1 MLPFATLVREDSRV
15 QKQEQENSDAP
26 ANTSLRMPPLGFGA
40 APIGNLYQS
49 MSDANAAETIN
60 AALANSIRYFD
71 TAPHY
76 GFGLSESR
84 LANAIA
90 NRRSNLI
97 ISSKVGRLL
106 VPTSSTEYIRHG
118 FANAP
123 ALEPVFDYSYDAVMR
138 SFESSL
144 RRLQTHYIDIL
155 LAHDLGPLT
164 HGDQHEYHFRT
175 FMDGGYRAMHELR
188 AAGLVKA
195 IGLGT
200 NEWQVCEQALAHGD
214 FDGFLLAG
222 RYTLLEQSAC
232 ESFLPL
238 CAKRG
243 ATVILG
249 GPFNSGILASGVS
262 GGGPFYYNYEPAPEK
277 IIQRVACLE
286 AACKEFNVS
295 LAAAAL
301 QFPGAHPQIC
311 SVIAGLASPE
321 QVLQAVQ
328 WMQTPIPTGFWLS
341 LREQGLLHPNA
352 PIPVS
357 LFSTELLDD

>member
-1 MLPFATLVREDSRV
+1 LG
-15 QKQEQENSDAP
+15 KK
-26 ANTSLRMPPLGFGA
+26 SLRMPALGFGA
-40 APIGNLYQS
+40 APVGNLYTA
-49 MSDANAAETIN
+49 MSDSEAAATIDS
-60 AALANSIRYFD
+60 AVAHAIHYFD

-84 LANAIA
+84 LGKAISGK
-90 NRRSNLI
+90 REQLI

-106 VPTSSTEYIRHG
+106 VPSDSTESVRHG
-118 FANAP
+118 FAKAP

-144 RRLQTHYIDIL
+144 RRLQTNYIDIL

-164 HGDQHEYHFRT
+164 HGEQHEHHFCV

-188 AAGLVKA
+188 AQGLVKA

-214 FDGFLLAG
+214 YDGFLLAG

-232 ESFLPL
+232 ETFLPL
-238 CAKRG
+238 CEKRG
-243 ATVILG
+243 ASVILG

-262 GGGPFYYNYEPAPEK
+262 GAGPFHYNYEAAPQDIIRQVARLEK
-277 IIQRVACLE
+277 ICA
-286 AACKEFNVS
+286 EFDIS

-311 SVIAGLASPE
+311 SVIAGLASPT
-321 QVLQAVQ
+321 QVEQAVR
-328 WMQTPIPTGFWLS
+328 WMQQEIPDEFWS
-341 LREQGLLHPNA
+341 ELRSQNLLHPNA
-352 PIPVS
+352 PTPTTLV
-357 LFSTELLDD
+357 STEL

>member
-1 MLPFATLVREDSRV
+1 MP
-15 QKQEQENSDAP
+15 NSFSQPQSGAFRFLGK
-26 ANTSLRMPPLGFGA
+26 TSLRMPSLGFGA
-40 APIGNLYQS
+40 APVGNLYTA
-49 MSDANAAETIN
+49 MSDEAAAETIN
-60 AALANSIRYFD
+60 SALAQGIHYFD

-84 LANAIA
+84 LGRTLAGK
-90 NRRSNLI
+90 RKDLI

-106 VPTSSTEYIRHG
+106 VPTTATDSVRHG

-144 RRLQTHYIDIL
+144 QRLQTDYIDIL

-164 HGDQHEYHFRT
+164 HGAQHAARFRE
-175 FMDGGYRAMHELR
+175 FMDGGYRAMNELR
-188 AAGLVKA
+188 AAGVVKA

-200 NEWQVCEQALAHGD
+200 NEWQVCEEALAHGD

-222 RYTLLEQSAC
+222 RYTLLEQNAC
-232 ESFLPL
+232 ESFFPL
-238 CAKRG
+238 CAARG
-243 ATVILG
+243 VSVILG

-262 GGGPFYYNYEPAPEK
+262 GAGPFYYNYEAAPEN
-277 IIQRVACLE
+277 IIQQVARLE
-286 AACKEFNVS
+286 KICAQFDIP

-311 SVIAGLASPE
+311 SVIAGLASPAQVE
-321 QVLQAVQ
+321 QSVK
-328 WMQTPIPTGFWLS
+328 WMQHMIPAEFWLC
-341 LREQGLLHPNA
+341 LRDRGLLHPNA
-352 PIPVS
+352 PMPIQ
-357 LFSTELLDD
+357 

>member
-1 MLPFATLVREDSRV
+1 VPSSPHNICFKGFRSFGDR
-15 QKQEQENSDAP
+15 
-26 ANTSLRMPPLGFGA
+26 SLRMPPLGFGA
-40 APIGNLYQS
+40 APVGNLYTA
-49 MSDANAAETIN
+49 MSDQAATTTIDSAF
-60 AALANSIRYFD
+60 AAGIHYFD

-84 LANAIA
+84 LGQALAGK
-90 NRRSNLI
+90 RDQLI
-97 ISSKVGRLL
+97 ISSKVGRIL
-106 VPTSSTEYIRHG
+106 VPTQATDTVRHG

-144 RRLQTHYIDIL
+144 QRLQTDHIDIL

-164 HGDQHEYHFRT
+164 HGDQHEHHFRE
-175 FMDGGYRAMHELR
+175 FMQGGYRAIHELR
-188 AAGLVKA
+188 AAGVVTA
-195 IGLGT
+195 IGLGA
-200 NEWQVCEQALAHGD
+200 NEWQVCELALAHGD

-238 CAKRG
+238 CEKRG
-243 ATVILG
+243 ASVILG

-262 GGGPFYYNYEPAPEK
+262 GAGPFYYNYEAAPQD
-277 IIQRVACLE
+277 IIQRVTRLE
-286 AACKEFNVS
+286 IICADFAIP

-321 QVLQAVQ
+321 QIAQAVA
-328 WMQTPIPTGFWLS
+328 WMQQPIPAEFWLR

-352 PIPVS
+352 PVPTQARTLEPITNS
-357 LFSTELLDD
+357 

>member
-1 MLPFATLVREDSRV
+1 M
-15 QKQEQENSDAP
+15 P
-26 ANTSLRMPPLGFGA
+26 ALGFGA
-40 APIGNLYQS
+40 APVGNLYS
-49 MSDANAAETIN
+49 AMSDAEAAATLDS
-60 AALANSIRYFD
+60 ALALGIYYFD

-84 LANAIA
+84 LATAI
-90 NRRSNLI
+90 NSRRKDLI

-106 VPTSSTEYIRHG
+106 VPTTSTDYVRHG
-118 FANAP
+118 FAGAP
-123 ALEPVFDYSYDAVMR
+123 ALEPVFDYSYDAIMR

-144 RRLQTHYIDIL
+144 RRLQTDYIDIL

-164 HGDQHEYHFRT
+164 HGEQHEHYFRE

-188 AAGLVKA
+188 SAGLVTA

-200 NEWQVCEQALAHGD
+200 NEWQVCEQALGHGD

-238 CAKRG
+238 CEARG
-243 ATVILG
+243 VSVIAG

-262 GGGPFYYNYEPAPEK
+262 GTGPFHYNYEPAPK
-277 IIQRVACLE
+277 HIVDRVVRLE
-286 AACKEFNVS
+286 TICAEFEVP

-311 SVIAGLASPE
+311 SVIAGLASPA
-321 QVLQAVQ
+321 QVKQAMS
-328 WMQTPIPTGFWLS
+328 WINFSIPNEFWVR
-341 LREQGLLHPNA
+341 LREQNLLHPNA
-352 PIPVS
+352 PLPTSLVPLTS
-357 LFSTELLDD
+357 LFSTEL

>member
-1 MLPFATLVREDSRV
+1 MRVRVPLSLDSATLTGFKPLGS
-15 QKQEQENSDAP
+15 KP
-26 ANTSLRMPPLGFGA
+26 LLMPKLGFGA
-40 APIGNLYQS
+40 APIGNLYTA
-49 MSDANAAETIN
+49 MSDTDAAATLDSAI
-60 AALANSIRYFD
+60 AQGIHYFD

-84 LANAIA
+84 LATTIA
-90 NRRSNLI
+90 SRRENLI

-106 VPTSSTEYIRHG
+106 VPSTSSDYVRHG

-144 RRLQTHYIDIL
+144 RRLQTDYIDIL

-164 HGDQHEYHFRT
+164 HGDKHEQHFQV

-188 AAGLVKA
+188 AAGLVSA

-200 NEWQVCEQALAHGD
+200 NEWQVCEQALSYGD
-214 FDGFLLAG
+214 FDAFLLAG

-232 ESFLPL
+232 DSFLPL
-238 CAKRG
+238 CEARG
-243 ATVILG
+243 ASVIVG

-262 GGGPFYYNYEPAPEK
+262 GAGPFYYNYEAAPK
-277 IIQRVACLE
+277 HIIERVAQLE
-286 AACKEFNVS
+286 TICAEFEIP

-311 SVIAGLASPE
+311 SVIAGLASPA
-321 QVLQAVQ
+321 QVKQAIS
-328 WMQTPIPTGFWLS
+328 WINLSIPEEFWLQ
-341 LREQGLLHPNA
+341 LRAQHLLHPNA
-352 PIPVS
+352 PIPTSPVPLTS
-357 LFSTELLDD
+357 LFSTEL

>member
-1 MLPFATLVREDSRV
+1 MPLSTTFTRV
-15 QKQEQENSDAP
+15 KDFRSLG
-26 ANTSLRMPPLGFGA
+26 NTSLLMPALGFGA
-40 APIGNLYQS
+40 APIGNLYNAI
-49 MSDANAAETIN
+49 SDSAAAAAIDSAFAQAIN
-60 AALANSIRYFD
+60 YFD

-84 LANAIA
+84 LGKAIA
-90 NRRSNLI
+90 GKREQLI

-106 VPTSSTEYIRHG
+106 VPSDSTEAVRHG

-144 RRLQTHYIDIL
+144 RRLQTNHIDIL

-164 HGDQHEYHFRT
+164 HGEQHEHHFRV
-175 FMDGGYRAMHELR
+175 FMQGGYRAMHELR
-188 AAGLVKA
+188 AQGLVGA

-200 NEWQVCEQALAHGD
+200 NEWQVCEQALVHGD

-232 ESFLPL
+232 ETFFPL
-238 CAKRG
+238 CEKRG
-243 ATVILG
+243 VSVILG

-262 GGGPFYYNYEPAPEK
+262 GVGPFYYNYEAAPQNIIQQVTRLEK
-277 IIQRVACLE
+277 ICA
-286 AACKEFNVS
+286 EFDIP

-311 SVIAGLASPE
+311 SVIAGLASPA
-321 QVLQAVQ
+321 QVEQAVI
-328 WMQTPIPTGFWLS
+328 WMQQTIPNEFWLE
-341 LREQGLLHPNA
+341 LRAQNLLHPNA
-352 PIPVS
+352 PTPTT
-357 LFSTELLDD
+357 LFSTELLDE

>member
-1 MLPFATLVREDSRV
+1 MSLSVQATVREDF
-15 QKQEQENSDAP
+15 KYLGK
-26 ANTSLRMPPLGFGA
+26 TSLRMPRLGFGA
-40 APIGNLYQS
+40 APIGNLYQA
-49 MSDANAAETIN
+49 MSDAMAFETVDS
-60 AALANSIRYFD
+60 ALAAGIRYFD

-90 NRRSNLI
+90 NHRENLI

-106 VPTSSTEYIRHG
+106 VPTSATDYVRHG
-118 FANAP
+118 FANTP

-144 RRLQTHYIDIL
+144 QRLHVNRIDIL

-164 HGDQHEYHFRT
+164 HGDQHDYHFRT

-188 AAGLVKA
+188 AAGLVTA

-200 NEWQVCEQALAHGD
+200 NEWQVCEQALAYGD

-232 ESFLPL
+232 DSFLPL
-238 CAKRG
+238 CAERG
-243 ATVILG
+243 VSVILG

-262 GGGPFYYNYEPAPEK
+262 GAGPFYYNYEPAPQA
-277 IIQRVACLE
+277 IIQRVARLE
-286 AACKEFNVS
+286 TLCKQFDIP

-301 QFPGAHPQIC
+301 QFPGAHPQVC
-311 SVIAGLASPE
+311 SVIAGLASPQ
-321 QVLQAVQ
+321 QVVQAMQ
-328 WMQTPIPTGFWLS
+328 WMQHDIPAEFWS
-341 LREQGLLHPNA
+341 VLREQ
-352 PIPVS
+352 
-357 LFSTELLDD
+357 ELLDARAPTPASLFQQSN

>member
-1 MLPFATLVREDSRV
+1 MKFTVPSSFPESHSEAFRSLGQSSLSLPS
-15 QKQEQENSDAP
+15 
-26 ANTSLRMPPLGFGA
+26 LGFGA
-40 APIGNLYQS
+40 APVGNLYTAI
-49 MSDANAAETIN
+49 SDEAAAETIHS
-60 AALANSIRYFD
+60 ALAQGIHYFD

-84 LANAIA
+84 LGQILATK
-90 NRRSNLI
+90 RKDLI
-97 ISSKVGRLL
+97 ISTKVGRLL
-106 VPTSSTEYIRHG
+106 VPTRSAEYVRHG
-118 FANAP
+118 FANTP

-144 RRLQTHYIDIL
+144 QRLKTDYIDIL
-155 LAHDLGPLT
+155 LAHDLGPVT
-164 HGDQHEYHFRT
+164 HGDQHSARFCE
-175 FMDGGYRAMHELR
+175 FMDGGYRAMNELR
-188 AAGLVKA
+188 AAGVVKA

-200 NEWQVCEQALAHGD
+200 NEWQVCEEALAHGD

-222 RYTLLEQSAC
+222 RYTLLEQNAC

-243 ATVILG
+243 ASVILG

-262 GGGPFYYNYEPAPEK
+262 GTEPFYYNYEAAPQPIIQQVARLEK
-277 IIQRVACLE
+277 ICAQFEIP
-286 AACKEFNVS
+286 

-311 SVIAGLASPE
+311 SVIAGLASPA
-321 QVLQAVQ
+321 QVEQAVK
-328 WMQTPIPTGFWLS
+328 WMQQIIPAEFWLC

-352 PIPVS
+352 PAPN
-357 LFSTELLDD
+357 

>member
-1 MLPFATLVREDSRV
+1 MPLSV
-15 QKQEQENSDAP
+15 QASHVGGDFKFLGNKL
-26 ANTSLRMPPLGFGA
+26 LRMPPLGFGA
-40 APIGNLYQS
+40 APIGNLYAA
-49 MSDANAAETIN
+49 MSDAAADATVKS
-60 AALANSIRYFD
+60 ALASSIHYFD

-84 LANAIA
+84 LAMAIA
-90 NRRSNLI
+90 SQRENLI

-106 VPTSSTEYIRHG
+106 VPTSSTEYVRHG

-144 RRLQTHYIDIL
+144 RRLQTNRIDIL

-164 HGDQHEYHFRT
+164 HGDQHDYHFRT

-188 AAGLVKA
+188 AAGVVAA

-243 ATVILG
+243 ASVILG

-262 GGGPFYYNYEPAPEK
+262 GAGPFYYNYEPASQT
-277 IIQRVACLE
+277 IIERVARLE
-286 AACKEFNVS
+286 IICKQFDIP

-321 QVLQAVQ
+321 QVAQAVL
-328 WMQTPIPTGFWLS
+328 WMHSPIPSEFWSS
-341 LREQGLLHPNA
+341 LREQELLHPNA